1 MSRRFGIWDL
11 RFEIWD
17 LAQPVLHSLEIS
29 AVGTMRARWYFALL
43 ALTLV
48 AATAAAQISSTSADA
63 KSASSS
69 MIRLDLHA
77 TLEAT
82 PVQDLTAADVAIVED
97 GTPQKIADLR
107 HASNPARSFVVFLD
121 TPHMRFEG
129 ARNVRVALVRF
140 LDRLL
145 DDDDRVGVMTPDIAP
160 TDIEF
165 GPKMSVIP
173 RIMQDEGLWERARVG
188 SRDPKEDRY
197 AQCFPANQFRGVAAE
212 MQERHR
218 EQTTLA
224 ALTALIDF
232 LSSSREDRTAV
243 ITLTDG
249 WRLFGA
255 NPRLGGTIS
264 SNRGGFG
271 GFGGGGRGRGGFP
284 GGGGFPR
291 GGTTQGDDGGRDVGG
306 ASTTECEADRIA
318 LAALDD
324 SLRLDRIA
332 DAANRV
338 MTSFYTVYARVVA
351 AEQTPNGKPPAVVGD
366 EEQDPASRMDAM
378 RQLALNTD
386 GMPVMTSA
394 ALDGAV
400 SRINSDMTTY
410 DIVTYRSSNNRLD
423 GKFRSV
429 TVRSLRPGVAIRTRR
444 GYRAAGVDE
453 VLGTPTSSST
463 DSAFGTVAAVAPR
476 SNFRIRTATAR
487 PGDAAAAVVWVV
499 GELDYRARRE
509 VTWTAGA
516 TADVTVVSAD
526 GQEVFATSIDV
537 PANAAAFTMRGPDAG
552 GLAPGEYAVRVRLR
566 PNNQEG
572 LPVVDTARLI
582 VPKDLPALG
591 DSLIWRRGPSTGPQF
606 VITADPRFQHS
617 DRIRVEIPTSASGMP
632 TARMLDRSGKPNQI
646 PVVVTERAEP
656 STQFRWV
663 VAEAVLAPLAPGDY
677 AIETTVGNAKQVTA
691 FQLVP

>member
-1 MSRRFGIWDL
+1 
-11 RFEIWD
+11 
-17 LAQPVLHSLEIS
+17 
-29 AVGTMRARWYFALL
+29 MRARSYFALFGITL
-43 ALTLV
+43 A
-48 AATAAAQISSTSADA
+48 AATAAAQISSTSSDT
-63 KSASSS
+63 KSASASA
-69 MIRLDLHA
+69 IRLDIHA
-77 TLEAT
+77 TVDAA
-82 PVQDLTAADVAIVED
+82 PVQDLTAADLSIVED
-97 GTPQKIADLR
+97 GTPQKIENLR

-145 DDDDRVGVMTPDIAP
+145 DDDDVVGVMTPDIAP

-165 GPKMSVIP
+165 GAKAAVIP
-173 RIMQDEGLWERARVG
+173 RIMQDEALWERARVG

-197 AQCFPANQFRGVAAE
+197 AQCFPANQYRGIAAE

-218 EQTTLA
+218 EQATLD
-224 ALTALIDF
+224 ALAGLTDF
-232 LSSSREDRTAV
+232 LSGSRQDRTAV

-249 WRLFGA
+249 WRLFGP
-255 NPRLGGTIS
+255 NPRLGGVMST
-264 SNRGGFG
+264 NRGGFG
-271 GFGGGGRGRGGFP
+271 GFGGGGRGRGGLP

-291 GGTTQGDDGGRDVGG
+291 GGTQGDDGGRDVSG
-306 ASTTECEADRIA
+306 ASRTECEADRMA

-332 DAANRV
+332 DAANRAV
-338 MTSFYTVYARVVA
+338 TSFYTVYARVIA

-366 EEQDPASRMDAM
+366 QEQDPASRMDAM

-400 SRINSDMTTY
+400 ERINSDMTSY
-410 DIVTYRSSNNRLD
+410 DVVTYRSTNNRLD

-429 TVRSLRPGVAIRTRR
+429 TVRALRPAVTIRTRR
-444 GYRAAGVDE
+444 GYRAAGVDD
-453 VLGTPTSSST
+453 VLGTGTSST
-463 DSAFGTVAAVAPR
+463 GSAFGTVAAVTPR
-476 SNFRIRTATAR
+476 ANFRIRTATAR
-487 PGDAAAAVVWVV
+487 PGDAPTAVVWVV

-509 VTWTAGA
+509 VTWTAGG

-537 PANAAAFTMRGPDAG
+537 PASAPAFTMRGPDAG
-552 GLAPGEYAVRVRLR
+552 GLPPGEYAVRVRLR

-572 LPVVDTARLI
+572 LPVVDTARLV
-582 VPKDLPALG
+582 VPKELPALG

-606 VITADPRFQHS
+606 VATADPRFQHS
-617 DRIRVEIPTSASGMP
+617 DRIRVEIPTGASGAP
-632 TARMLDRSGKPNQI
+632 TARMLDRFGKPNQV
-646 PVVVTERAEP
+646 PVIVTERPEP
-656 STQFRWV
+656 STQFRWI

-677 AIETTVGNAKQVTA
+677 SIETTVGNAKQVTA

>member
-1 MSRRFGIWDL
+1 
-11 RFEIWD
+11 
-17 LAQPVLHSLEIS
+17 
-29 AVGTMRARWYFALL
+29 MRARWSFALL
-43 ALTLV
+43 ALILL
-48 AATAAAQISSTSADA
+48 AATAAAQISSTSV
-63 KSASSS
+63 
-69 MIRLDLHA
+69 IRLDLHA
-77 TLEAT
+77 TLDSM
-82 PVQDLTAADVAIVED
+82 PVQDLMAADLAIIED
-97 GTPQKIADLR
+97 GAPQKVESLR
-107 HASNPARSFVVFLD
+107 HAENPARSFVVFLD

-145 DDDDRVGVMTPDIAP
+145 DDDDLVGVMTPDIAP
-160 TDIEF
+160 ADIEF
-165 GPKMSVIP
+165 GPKGSVIP
-173 RIMQDEGLWERARVG
+173 RLMQDEALWERARVG

-197 AQCFPANQFRGVAAE
+197 AQCFPANQYRGVAAE

-218 EQTTLA
+218 EQATLD
-224 ALTALIDF
+224 ALASLTDF
-232 LSSSREDRTAV
+232 LSTSREDRTAV

-249 WRLFGA
+249 WRLFGP
-255 NPRLGGTIS
+255 NPRLGGLIS

-271 GFGGGGRGRGGFP
+271 GIGGGRRGGFP

-291 GGTTQGDDGGRDVGG
+291 GGTTQGDDGGRDVSG
-306 ASTTECEADRIA
+306 ASRTECEADRAA

-332 DAANRV
+332 DAANRAV
-338 MTSFYTVYARVVA
+338 ASFYTIYARVIA
-351 AEQTPNGKPPAVVGD
+351 AEQTPNGKPPSVIGD
-366 EEQDPASRMDAM
+366 QEQDPASRMDAM

-400 SRINSDMTTY
+400 NRINSDMTAY
-410 DIVTYRSSNNRLD
+410 DIVTYRSTNNRLD

-429 TVRSLRPGVAIRTRR
+429 TVRSVRPGVVIRTRR
-444 GYRAAGVDE
+444 GYRGAGVDE
-453 VLGTPTSSST
+453 VLGTGTSSST
-463 DSAFGTVAAVAPR
+463 GSAFGTVAAVTPR
-476 SNFRIRTATAR
+476 ANFRIRTATAR
-487 PGDAAAAVVWVV
+487 PGDAPAAVVWVV

-509 VTWTAGA
+509 VTWTAGG
-516 TADVTVVSAD
+516 TADITVVSAD
-526 GQEVFATSIDV
+526 GQEVFASSVDV
-537 PANAAAFTMRGPDAG
+537 PASAPAFTMRGPADG
-552 GLAPGEYAVRVRLR
+552 GLAPGEYAIRVRLR

-606 VITADPRFQHS
+606 AITADPRFQHS
-617 DRIRVEIPTSASGMP
+617 DRIRVEIPTGVSGTP
-632 TARMLDRSGKPNQI
+632 TARMLDRFGKPNQV
-646 PVVVTERAEP
+646 PVVVTERPEP
-656 STQFRWV
+656 STQFRWI